1 MEPILNTEEHCN
13 EKQED
18 TLYNHSDGG
27 SRTVVYLLREGR
39 TLQHAASGQGSGN
52 RYHRLER
59 EEYGSGYPVKLYA
72 PGGNGRTKRERNHPH
87 VQGLAAPGGYELTA
101 YNSPEH
107 INVSGNTATVAMN
120 KTGFAEPMPGYLFT
134 AHQSISVMADDTLK
148 VTVPVK
154 QLVRLLNVELSVT
167 EDDYSRAL
175 TVSILFTNGD
185 TKRIESDVTSMLAR
199 FNDQTEPIKLTG
211 NLLLPVKAGVT
222 DATITGWNETDGGNA
237 DAN

>member
-1 MEPILNTEEHCN
+1 M
-13 EKQED
+13 
-18 TLYNHSDGG
+18 
-27 SRTVVYLLREGR
+27 
-39 TLQHAASGQGSGN
+39 
-52 RYHRLER
+52 
-59 EEYGSGYPVKLYA
+59 
-72 PGGNGRTKRERNHPH
+72 
-87 VQGLAAPGGYELTA
+87 
-101 YNSPEH
+101 
-107 INVSGNTATVAMN
+107 
-120 KTGFAEPMPGYLFT
+120 LFR
-134 AHQSISVMADDTLK
+134 S
-148 VTVPVK
+148 VK